1 LANNKRS
8 LRKRLK
14 YVRGLNAEGVVC
26 GTNLNSSGAQLD
38 RMMHLQQSFDDDA
51 RAMEQKIKVCVINS
65 VI

>member
-8 LRKRLK
+8 LRKRFK
-14 YVRGLNAEGVVC
+14 YVRGLNAEGIVC

-51 RAMEQKIKVCVINS
+51 RATDKIIKVRVMNS

>member
-1 LANNKRS
+1 M
-8 LRKRLK
+8 K
-14 YVRGLNAEGVVC
+14 YVRGLNAEGIVC

-51 RAMEQKIKVCVINS
+51 RATDKIIKVRVMNS

>member
-14 YVRGLNAEGVVC
+14 YVRGLNAKGIVC

-38 RMMHLQQSFDDDA
+38 RMMHLQQGFDDDA
-51 RAMEQKIKVCVINS
+51 RATDKIFKVRVMNS